1 MCTACL
7 TSGQAN
13 FPQMHIFL
21 TGQWIECKQS
31 PQGIDEHK
39 LVTALLKME
48 FLNEDHTAANILH
61 HLQAVVKQWQDD
73 VGAKF
78 SVEYFVTDNATN
90 MVKAMADNMMV
101 TMCTLDVWLTPY
113 T

>member
-1 MCTACL
+1 MHCMSDIW
-7 TSGQAN
+7 TSKFSTN
-13 FPQMHIFL
+13 TYFSL
-21 TGQWIECKQS
+21 TGHWIECKQS

-39 LVTALLKME
+39 RVTALPKME
-48 FLNEDHTAANILH
+48 VLNEDHTAANILH

-90 MVKAMADNMMV
+90 MVKAMADGQ
-101 TMCTLDVWLTPY
+101 TKL
-113 T
+113 